1 MEYVKK
7 TVLEITGHIRDVAE
21 DLSEKDMEKLIDML
35 IRCQRVF
42 VFGVGRSGLVGKAFA
57 TRLSHLKFDV
67 FVVGDTITPAVKE
80 GDLLITI
87 SGSGETASVVN
98 TARSSKKA
106 GAKVF
111 SITSNAS
118 STLAEL
124 SDAVLR
130 VRGRT
135 KEDYKRKFYVS
146 DQIMGKHEPLS
157 PLGTLFEDT
166 SQILLDGVIVELMRK
181 LRKTEEDLARRHSNI
196 E

>member
-7 TVLEITGHIRDVAE
+7 TVLEITDHMREVVE
-21 DLSEKDMEKLIDML
+21 KLSEKDMEKMIDML

-42 VFGVGRSGLVGKAFA
+42 VHGVGRSGLVGRAFA

-80 GDLLITI
+80 GDLFISI
-87 SGSGETASVVN
+87 SGSGETGSVVN
-98 TARSSKKA
+98 AAKGAKKA

-111 SITSNAS
+111 SLTSNTS
-118 STLAEL
+118 STIAGV
-124 SDAVLR
+124 SDAILR
-130 VRGRT
+130 VKGRT
-135 KEDYKRKFYVS
+135 KNDHKKKFYTSEQV
-146 DQIMGKHEPLS
+146 MGKHAPLS

-166 SQILLDGVIVELMRK
+166 CQILLDGVIVELMRK
-181 LRKTEEDLARRHSNI
+181 LRKTEDDLARRHSNI